1 MGIFIITIFYL
12 FIYSFFFLGGGG
24 GGGGFFSNRAKIC
37 QTTGFVCFAKT
48 FPLYTRFV

>member
-12 FIYSFFFLGGGG
+12 FIYSFFFEGGGE
-24 GGGGFFSNRAKIC
+24 GGGGFFSNRAKIR